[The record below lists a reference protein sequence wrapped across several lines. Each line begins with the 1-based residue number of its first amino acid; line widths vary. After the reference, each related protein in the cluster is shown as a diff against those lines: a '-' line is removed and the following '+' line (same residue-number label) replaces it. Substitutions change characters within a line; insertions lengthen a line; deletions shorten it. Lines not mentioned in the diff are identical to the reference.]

1 MIPAFLLTNRDSL
14 SSVFRCHAV
23 CSLSKISSVTIPN
36 VRSPYSHPPHKPV
49 TTSQDSVE
57 SSEKTGSL
65 VLAVAPP
72 FLGGGPG
79 RPVGNLLAR
88 GQEPQSRDGGGPAP
102 RAAAAWLPSAEQQV
116 SARRVPTSGLRREA
130 PGPSRRERRVLKV
143 RSRFSEEG

>member
-1 MIPAFLLTNRDSL
+1 MCALLASAVPARWASAPATS
-14 SSVFRCHAV
+14 
-23 CSLSKISSVTIPN
+23 
-36 VRSPYSHPPHKPV
+36 PPHKPV

-102 RAAAAWLPSAEQQV
+102 RAAAAWLPSAQRQV